1 MNNQITLVG
10 RVVQNPVQ
18 KSFPAKSTTIAEF
31 ALAVKDYSKKG
42 QSNDAIFFDIKA
54 FNGQVE
60 RVMEYVTKG
69 REVIINGRVATENY
83 TRQDGSKVLK
93 YVVILNGFHLC
104 GSKLELN
111 ETASEGAVVAE
122 NTAPVEPAKAKKSKS
137 NAA

>member
-31 ALAVKDYSKKG
+31 SLAVKDYSKKG

-104 GSKLELN
+104 GSKSELN
-111 ETASEGAVVAE
+111 EIASEDTVVAE
-122 NTAPVEPAKAKKSKS
+122 NTASAEPAKAKKSKS